1 MENPYRKNDFT
12 GSEALKLFLTEK
24 KTAMAFQKGQSGNPK
39 GRPKGAKNKTPNE
52 LRKKI
57 SDFLHSKT
65 DNLEELFK
73 ELDTAQK
80 VHFLEKMMPFVLPKM
95 QAVQMDAD
103 INLKQLSEEE
113 LDIII
118 NKLQGY
124 E

>member
-1 MENPYRKNDFT
+1 
-12 GSEALKLFLTEK
+12 
-24 KTAMAFQKGQSGNPK
+24 MAFQKGQSGNPK

-73 ELDTAQK
+73 DLDSAQK
-80 VHFLEKMMPFVLPKM
+80 AHFLEKMMPFVLPKL
-95 QAVQMDAD
+95 QSVQMDAD

-113 LDIII
+113 LDLII

-124 E
+124 D

>member
-1 MENPYRKNDFT
+1 
-12 GSEALKLFLTEK
+12 
-24 KTAMAFQKGQSGNPK
+24 MAFQKGQSGNPK

-65 DNLEELFK
+65 DDLEELFK
-73 ELDTAQK
+73 DLDTAQK

-95 QAVQMDAD
+95 QSVQMDAE
-103 INLKQLSEEE
+103 INLTQLSEEE
-113 LDIII
+113 LDVII